1 MCLACCCEESNV
13 DQCDLHYPKK
23 LKRDGIEQMHSSYEH
38 SQYLT
43 LTMLRLYYIEK
54 ERYIDA
60 GLEIQQQK
68 KRRNFIHPEDKF
80 DDYNQTVGE

>member
-1 MCLACCCEESNV
+1 
-13 DQCDLHYPKK
+13 
-23 LKRDGIEQMHSSYEH
+23 
-38 SQYLT
+38 
-43 LTMLRLYYIEK
+43 MLRLYYIEK